1 MPRKLTFVIQLSR
14 VIYNHL
20 LFQLITIL
28 RGGLVSLIYRK
39 TVDLDTASAKD
50 GAAVTLMST
59 DVDGIAT
66 GIQEMHEI
74 WASVVELTVAVYLLE
89 RQIGPACFLVVIPTI
104 GK

>member
-1 MPRKLTFVIQLSR
+1 M
-14 VIYNHL
+14 IYK
-20 LFQLITIL
+20 
-28 RGGLVSLIYRK
+28 K
-39 TVDLDTASAKD
+39 TVHLDTACAKD

-66 GIQEMHEI
+66 SIREMHEI
-74 WASVVELTVAVYLLE
+74 WASVVELAVAVYLLE